1 MIHFRS
7 IERIIGA
14 LLLIEALI
22 LLGCSAIPLVLKETD
37 FFAFL
42 ASALATACAGM
53 ILVTLGKK
61 KGKENMVSR
70 RDGYVV
76 VSLSWIMFSLFGAL
90 PFMLSGTLTNF
101 TDAFFETLSGFTTT
115 GASVIPDMD
124 SLPHGLLFW
133 RSFTEWIGG
142 LGIVFFTVVVL
153 PIFGVGDVQ
162 LFAAEAVGP
171 TRAKLH
177 PRISTSGRWI
187 LTVYVVLTIACTIAL
202 KVSGL
207 GLFDS
212 INHSL
217 CTIATGGGYTHN
229 GGIEGIHS
237 ALAEYIIMVFMFLSG
252 INFSLLYL
260 ALFKGKFGNLL
271 HDTEFAWYAITC
283 LIFIAT
289 IAIGLFAR
297 TDYGIEESLRHSAFH
312 VISMVTTTGYV
323 TTDLTLWPQSL
334 WMLLGFCMFLGAC
347 AGSTTGAMKS
357 VRSLVLVKIMR
368 NEFDRI
374 LHPNAIL
381 PVRMNGKVLSQSTR
395 QSILSFSMFFVGIIF
410 VSWLLFMALGLDM
423 DVAYGTAVASV
434 CNVGLG
440 VGGMGLTISWAM
452 LPVVGK
458 WLAAALMLI
467 GRLEIFAVL
476 ILLTPGFWKH
486 H

>member
-14 LLLIEALI
+14 LLLIEACI
-22 LLGCSAIPLVLKETD
+22 LLLCSILPLVTKETD
-37 FFAFL
+37 FFSFL
-42 ASALATACAGM
+42 ASSLITACAGFT
-53 ILVTLGKK
+53 LVTVGKK
-61 KGKENMVSR
+61 KGKENIVSR

-76 VSLSWIMFSLFGAL
+76 VSLSWIMFSLFGCL
-90 PFMLSGTLTNF
+90 PFMLSGTLTSF
-101 TDAFFETLSGFTTT
+101 TDAFFETISGFTTT

-133 RSFTEWIGG
+133 RSFTEWVGG

-187 LTVYVVLTIACTIAL
+187 LTVYVVLTLAFTVSL
-202 KVSGL
+202 KLAGL
-207 GLFDS
+207 DLFDS

-217 CTIATGGGYTHN
+217 CTIATGGGYSHH

-237 ALAEYIIMVFMFLSG
+237 SLAEYIIMIFMFLSG
-252 INFSLLYL
+252 VNFSLLYL
-260 ALFKGKFGNLL
+260 AFFKGRFGNLMR
-271 HDTEFAWYAITC
+271 DTEFRWYGMTC
-283 LIFIAT
+283 VLFIVI
-289 IAIGLFAR
+289 IAIGLFVR
-297 TDYGIEESLRHSAFH
+297 TDFGVEESLRHSAFQ
-312 VISMVTTTGYV
+312 VISMITTTGYV
-323 TTDLTLWPQSL
+323 STDFMIWPQSL

-357 VRSLVLVKIMR
+357 VRSLVLFKIMS

-374 LHPNAIL
+374 LHPNAVL
-381 PVRMNGKVLSQSTR
+381 PVRMNGKVLPQSTK

-410 VSWLLFMALGLDM
+410 VSWLVFMAMGLDM

-434 CNVGLG
+434 CNIGLG
-440 VGGMGLTISWAM
+440 VGGMGLTISWAV
-452 LPVVGK
+452 LPVLGK
-458 WLAAALMLI
+458 WFAAALMLV

-476 ILLTPGFWKH
+476 ILLKPGFWKH